1 MATQIY
7 LGMPP
12 ENIKQFII
20 ENYGKQEEP
29 VDMTKVPLTFT
40 AEEAGAKLSLVSKN
54 GPAVTLETSPSGEE
68 GSWTPYTVG
77 NEIILENVGD
87 KVMFRNSSD
96 EIQVMS
102 ISDFEYNQFT
112 IRSGKIAASG
122 NIMFLMDKTG
132 ELKDLNGE
140 GYCYYNMFLGCTSL
154 TQAPILP
161 ATTLAY
167 YCYGSMFFNCS
178 ALTQAPE
185 LPATNL
191 DEACYSDMFY
201 NCKSLTQAPELPATT
216 LASSCY
222 YSMFGGCSAL
232 TQAPEL
238 PATTFSYSC
247 YAYMFDGC
255 TNIPEPKY
263 DMSHLTFDEVA
274 NAVQNNYIFG
284 EEGRTYEIQCSDKI
298 LVATYDEDN
307 YEWTITEK

>member
-1 MATQIY
+1 MATNIF
-7 LGMPP
+7 LGYPP

-40 AEEAGAKLSLVSKN
+40 AEEAGAKFSLKSYD
-54 GPAVTLETSPSGEE
+54 GPDVTLETSPTGEE
-68 GSWTPYTVG
+68 GSWTPYEVG
-77 NEIILENVGD
+77 TEITLANVGD
-87 KVMFRNSSD
+87 KIMFRNSSD

-102 ISDFEYNQFT
+102 ISDYEYNQFT

-132 ELKDLNGE
+132 ELIDLSGKD
-140 GYCYYNMFLGCTSL
+140 YCYYNMFFGCTSL
-154 TQAPILP
+154 TQAP
-161 ATTLAY
+161 T
-167 YCYGSMFFNCS
+167 
-178 ALTQAPE
+178 

-191 DEACYSDMFY
+191 DEECYSNMFY
-201 NCKSLTQAPELPATT
+201 NCTSLTQAPVLPATT

-222 YSMFGGCSAL
+222 VYMFENCTSLTKAL
-232 TQAPEL
+232 EL
-238 PATTFSYSC
+238 PATTLAYSC
-247 YAYMFDGC
+247 YAHMFDGC

-263 DMSHLTFDEVA
+263 DMSHMTFDEVA
-274 NAVQNNYIFG
+274 NKIQNNYIFG
-284 EEGRTYEIQCSDKI
+284 EEGGTYEVQCSDKI